1 MPASIEED
9 AFNQV
14 PDLISGADLIED
26 DLPTNLDYLDQAT
39 RRTEVKAD
47 RYTGETLRT
56 WQATGDDD
64 HNINMHSEVNGDAIR
79 ILAED
84 YDDGGAESEA
94 DYWDNTSV
102 TSRTSLD
109 E

>member
-1 MPASIEED
+1 M
-9 AFNQV
+9 
-14 PDLISGADLIED
+14 ISGADLIED

-39 RRTEVKAD
+39 RRTEIKSD
-47 RYTGETLRT
+47 RHTGETLRT

-64 HNINMHSEVNGDAIR
+64 HDIDMHSEVNGDAIR

-84 YDDGGAESEA
+84 YDDAESDA
-94 DYWDNTSV
+94 DYWDSTSV